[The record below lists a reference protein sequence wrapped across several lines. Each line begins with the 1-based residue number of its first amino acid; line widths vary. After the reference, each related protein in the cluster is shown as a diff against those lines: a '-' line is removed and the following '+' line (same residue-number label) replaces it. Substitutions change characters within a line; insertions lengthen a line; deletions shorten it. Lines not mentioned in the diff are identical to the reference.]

1 MAACLAAAAFAEPC
15 VLVFRASPYLPQPDN
30 YAYRASIVAM
40 TDRHFFAL
48 SGAQAHALA
57 DLQPRSVRSSGRIAL
72 FGRGWLAWIDLAS
85 SPAHR

>member
-15 VLVFRASPYLPQPDN
+15 VLVLRASPYLPQPDN

-40 TDRHFFAL
+40 TDRHLFAL

-57 DLQPRSVRSSGRIAL
+57 DLQPRSVRSSGRIAPL
-72 FGRGWLAWIDLAS
+72 GRGWLAWIDLVGA
-85 SPAHR
+85 PAPR